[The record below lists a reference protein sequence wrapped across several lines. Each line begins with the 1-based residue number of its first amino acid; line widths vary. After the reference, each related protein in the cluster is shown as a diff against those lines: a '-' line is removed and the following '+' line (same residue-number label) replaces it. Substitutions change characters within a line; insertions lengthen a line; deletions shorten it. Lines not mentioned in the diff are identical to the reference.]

1 MKTFMLLKKGG
12 SRMTKL
18 TKSLWEIKKQ
28 IKEIK
33 FELELLKTDPSASHD
48 EIVELGM
55 ELSRLRQ
62 EYSQRVKSLKLKV
75 MGR

>member
-1 MKTFMLLKKGG
+1 MQ
-12 SRMTKL
+12 
-18 TKSLWEIKKQ
+18 KSIWEIKKQ

-48 EIVELGM
+48 EIAELDM

-75 MGR
+75 MGRWTTSQT

>member
-1 MKTFMLLKKGG
+1 MQ
-12 SRMTKL
+12 
-18 TKSLWEIKKQ
+18 KSIWEIKKQ

-33 FELELLKTDPSASHD
+33 LELELLKLDPSASYD
-48 EIVELGM
+48 EIAELDM

-75 MGR
+75 MGRWTTSQT